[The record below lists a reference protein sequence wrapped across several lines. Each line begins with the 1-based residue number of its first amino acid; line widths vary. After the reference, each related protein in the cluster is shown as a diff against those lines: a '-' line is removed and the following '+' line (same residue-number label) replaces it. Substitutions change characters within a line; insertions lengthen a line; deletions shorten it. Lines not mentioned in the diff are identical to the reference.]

1 LDRAELTVNQQ
12 LDCRLKGEDFSFRA
26 PKTAAGRR
34 TIKIPSMPVEALRKH
49 RTEQFEKRQQM
60 GEGYKDYGLVVC
72 REDGRPLPHI
82 ALTNGFARLVKRA
95 GLPHLNL
102 HGLRHTHASDLLDR
116 GEQILAVSKRLGHAN
131 ITATLQAYGHLLKGA
146 EDRLA
151 DRLDET
157 LRRAMGRD

>member
-1 LDRAELTVNQQ
+1 LTVNQQ

-34 TIKIPSMPVEALRKH
+34 TIKIPSMLVEACVSIGRSSLRSAS
-49 RTEQFEKRQQM
+49 RW